1 VRPQRDTLAHEDRLM
16 SADCTLALRSDHA
29 ITVYDRLNA

>member
-1 VRPQRDTLAHEDRLM
+1 VRPQRDALAHEDRLM